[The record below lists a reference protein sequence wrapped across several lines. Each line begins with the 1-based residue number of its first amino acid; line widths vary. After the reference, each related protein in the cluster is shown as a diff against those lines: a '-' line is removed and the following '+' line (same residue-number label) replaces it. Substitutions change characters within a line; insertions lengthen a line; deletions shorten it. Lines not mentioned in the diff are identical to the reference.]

1 MQIQEVEEVQIVRLV
16 DLQYNLVLLRVN
28 RVVLFAF
35 G

>member
-1 MQIQEVEEVQIVRLV
+1 VEEVQIVRLV